1 MTLGELPT
9 EERPAPLRPLR
20 STRAERVLIPAAL
33 CLLFWPSVFG
43 MSVVATFLGAL
54 VHFGTWAGPLFWPI
68 AYVGSALLYALL
80 LGLPLLLC
88 GRRRHWG
95 LRVIPWAIAAV
106 PVCWATS
113 AVGLWALPGALVIAL
128 SIMVETTD
136 GHHRWIAA
144 AADRLLAALRG
155 TGTSA

>member
-95 LRVIPWAIAAV
+95 LRVIPWAIAAA
-106 PVCWATS
+106 PVRWPTRAACPWPIPS
-113 AVGLWALPGALVIAL
+113 APAPAPTIVRPPTNERTRAP
-128 SIMVETTD
+128 
-136 GHHRWIAA
+136 
-144 AADRLLAALRG
+144 RG
-155 TGTSA
+155 GRPPA